1 MTWPDHISVFH
12 KLSYL
17 PTASESSFVLD
28 VMILSELHQRP
39 AARCVEDIAVYDYLK
54 KRKATVRPF
63 MLKAFEQTW
72 AEQEVRSLW
81 QCLPFLH
88 GHFSYLTAKKTHA
101 NFEQAEKARVEERIR
116 EIESTVRS
124 IERATWDR
132 KDAVEDMGGSR

>member
-17 PTASESSFVLD
+17 PSASESSFVLD

-54 KRKATVRPF
+54 KKKATIRPF

-72 AEQEVRSLW
+72 AEQEVSS
-81 QCLPFLH
+81 QLH
-88 GHFSYLTAKKTHA
+88 IGPIWTCVYTKSC
-101 NFEQAEKARVEERIR
+101 
-116 EIESTVRS
+116 
-124 IERATWDR
+124 
-132 KDAVEDMGGSR
+132 GGRMKGTC